1 VAGVLLLEARR
12 EQDLIRLLGLILGA
26 SAVAIAILIAVVLAI
41 GTGGGDASPGAAKP
55 VEATA
60 AVPAGPPEGKSP
72 APRQLHWIVAGDDL
86 AALRADN
93 AGLARRFFD
102 NPDTFVVGSRQV
114 QDQVPKGYRS
124 IPILSYAAMRS
135 FVADVHSGRV
145 DPRIAAVLYDPE
157 SWARTP
163 ATERRGPLAAM
174 REFTTLAGRWGYAA
188 MLAPGRD
195 LALDADVSCTKRRHE
210 FLDQAF
216 LRCGLVA
223 PAGAD
228 AFVLQTA
235 PEELQPELATALV
248 GATRERLAAAGGEAD
263 LFATVS
269 TAPPGDGRPV
279 YPVDLVGAADRA
291 IEGGAAGLMLNFGSG
306 EVDLAASFLR
316 DLEREGAVGGVA
328 VSEPG

>member
-1 VAGVLLLEARR
+1 
-12 EQDLIRLLGLILGA
+12 
-26 SAVAIAILIAVVLAI
+26 
-41 GTGGGDASPGAAKP
+41 
-55 VEATA
+55 
-60 AVPAGPPEGKSP
+60 
-72 APRQLHWIVAGDDL
+72 
-86 AALRADN
+86 
-93 AGLARRFFD
+93 
-102 NPDTFVVGSRQV
+102 
-114 QDQVPKGYRS
+114 
-124 IPILSYAAMRS
+124 MRS

-163 ATERRGPLAAM
+163 AAERREPLAAM
-174 REFTTLAGRWGYAA
+174 RQFTTLAGRWGYGA

-195 LALDADVSCTKRRHE
+195 LALDAGSSCTKRHHE

-223 PAGAD
+223 PAGAE
-228 AFVLQTA
+228 AFVAQTA
-235 PEELQPELATALV
+235 PEELQPELATALI

-269 TAPPGDGRPV
+269 TAPPGGGRPA

-328 VSEPG
+328 VSESG